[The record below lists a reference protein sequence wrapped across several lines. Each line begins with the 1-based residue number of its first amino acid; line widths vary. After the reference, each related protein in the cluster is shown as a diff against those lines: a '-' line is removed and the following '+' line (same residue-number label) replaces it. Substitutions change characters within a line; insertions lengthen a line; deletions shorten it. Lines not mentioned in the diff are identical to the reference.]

1 MIRSR
6 RDIGPRTL
14 GCLGTRRGSRPVL
27 TKWRIALVAA
37 FCLPATASTAGGQA
51 PTPAAETKSAVPVEL
66 WGNVTLDFPK
76 GDRWLFETD
85 FEPKTLISGGE
96 KWWSVDVTP
105 LTEFYPSSWID
116 LVGETDFGYTRQTDD
131 VNTQELTPRIG
142 FRLNVL
148 NNLREREHFPIHP
161 LGRVRLATLV
171 RFEYRNFW
179 YSDGSPSQHS
189 WRFRARIELKVGI
202 NHADYSLDKSL
213 YGIFDAEAFVPL
225 GEGVSERFA
234 SKTRMRS
241 GLGYR
246 LRRATRFEI
255 LYIRD
260 WHRNTKDG
268 PRQPAADILDLR
280 LKLVF

>member
-1 MIRSR
+1 
-6 RDIGPRTL
+6 
-14 GCLGTRRGSRPVL
+14 L
-27 TKWRIALVAA
+27 TKLLPLLAVFSLLAA
-37 FCLPATASTAGGQA
+37 ASTAAGQA
-51 PTPAAETKSAVPVEL
+51 RTVAASSTESAVPVEL

-96 KWWSVDVTP
+96 KWRNVDVTP
-105 LTEFYPSSWID
+105 LTEFYPRPWID
-116 LVGETDFGYTRQTDD
+116 FVGETTFGYTRQTDD
-131 VNTQELTPRIG
+131 VNTRELTPRIG

-148 NNLREREHFPIHP
+148 NNLREGEHFPIHP

-171 RFEYRNFW
+171 RFEYRNFR

-189 WRFRARIELKVGI
+189 WRFRARVELKFGI

-213 YGIFDAEAFVPL
+213 YGIFDAEGFVSL
-225 GEGVSERFA
+225 GEGVSEHFA
-234 SKTRMRS
+234 SKARMRS
-241 GLGYR
+241 GLEYR
-246 LRRATRFEI
+246 LRYGTRFEI

-260 WHRNTKDG
+260 WHRDTKDS

-280 LKLVF
+280 LKLFF